1 MTEKLTAKESK
12 TKEITIFNAVS
23 MVEREKAVKAL
34 VSGRTPIEEVKER
47 EARGGGTVKY
57 VNTYY
62 MTRQINL
69 LTGWR
74 WKSEC
79 LEERFFPTENPRE
92 VGARMKVTI
101 WDAEGRE
108 YSHSSWGQKDIS
120 KWNKDYP
127 DRGVKKGDPIA
138 IFDDIKAAYSDGIKK
153 CLSYFG
159 IASDIYGGKE
169 LEFFAEDSNDNDDSK
184 IDYTSSQAQTE
195 FGKYVNKTGKR
206 WSEVFKVL
214 GVKDLSEITDYKDA
228 YSKIKEWIEGGAK

>member
-1 MTEKLTAKESK
+1 
-12 TKEITIFNAVS
+12 
-23 MVEREKAVKAL
+23 
-34 VSGRTPIEEVKER
+34 
-47 EARGGGTVKY
+47 
-57 VNTYY
+57 
-62 MTRQINL
+62 MTRQASL
-69 LTGWR
+69 VTGFR

-79 LEERFFPTENPRE
+79 LEERFFPDEKNPTE
-92 VGARMKVTI
+92 VGARMKVTLVDSNGI
-101 WDAEGRE
+101 EI
-108 YSHSSWGQKDIS
+108 SHISWGQKDIARYAKDVIDFES
-120 KWNKDYP
+120 KTKEIIH
-127 DRGVKKGDPIA
+127 KKGDIIS
-138 IFDDIKAAYSDGIKK
+138 IFDDLKAAYSDGIKK